1 MGQFMP
7 ELLAALTGSS
17 TSAGVA
23 PKLSIFAGHDACP
36 MMPVMVALGVWDGT
50 WPDYASLLAL
60 ELVSVDGEEGNFV
73 RAIYKGNAAG
83 QPSRAE
89 QREITGCARPG
100 DGLCPL
106 EDFLELALKSV
117 PADIGQACVA
127 RTGPGVAPVS
137 DHCPE
142 VCKEVLLGPLGD
154 GVDGWGAGRH
164 AGPEWVRPR

>member
-1 MGQFMP
+1 MP

-17 TSAGVA
+17 ASGATA

-60 ELVSVDGEEGNFV
+60 ELVTVEGEEGSFV

-83 QPSRAE
+83 QPNRAE

-106 EDFLELALKSV
+106 EDFLALALKSV
-117 PADIGQACVA
+117 PADFGQACAA
-127 RTGPGVAPVS
+127 RTGPGAAPVA
-137 DHCPE
+137 DHSPE
-142 VCKEVLLGPLGD
+142 VCKEVLLGE

-164 AGPEWVRPR
+164 SGPEWARPR